1 MTTYYRVVLE
11 RVDESN
17 PDTAANTTTLAELA
31 GSAEFV
37 ASGVGSLARELQRD
51 ANPAGNAVRLQPP
64 AAAAVNPDRPRR
76 GRPPKDRT
84 VEQAPA
90 AAPAAEPAVAPA
102 TDEDPFK

>member
-51 ANPAGNAVRLQPP
+51 ANPAGDAVRLQPP
-64 AAAAVNPDRPRR
+64 ATAAVNPDRPRR

-90 AAPAAEPAVAPA
+90 ASPAAEPAAAPA

>member
-51 ANPAGNAVRLQPP
+51 ANPAGDAVRLQPI
-64 AAAAVNPDRPRR
+64 AASIAAPDKPRR

-84 VEQAPA
+84 AEQAPA
-90 AAPAAEPAVAPA
+90 VSPAAEPAAAPA